1 MRRKNLI
8 PAVLLDDGYRSD
20 GEADINGRHIK
31 WDAGYCITYVPYEG
45 TQATKKLVDPTV
57 AESVEKTLAEVRWGA
72 LISLVIRGK
81 YITSV
86 TVESDPVSNFEE
98 A

>member
-86 TVESDPVSNFEE
+86 TVVSDPVSNFEE
-98 A
+98 D